1 MKYAKCKKTECK
13 KQKVKTRKTV
23 WKWSKHKHTIV
34 KWTTEGQKT
43 DCDESNILVECKE
56 WNTLEECNES
66 NTLTEHNK
74 ESNIQRDRGAVK

>member
-1 MKYAKCKKTECK
+1 MIKRTVSKMDNWEKK
-13 KQKVKTRKTV
+13 
-23 WKWSKHKHTIV
+23 KH
-34 KWTTEGQKT
+34 
-43 DCDESNILVECKE
+43 CDESNILVECKE